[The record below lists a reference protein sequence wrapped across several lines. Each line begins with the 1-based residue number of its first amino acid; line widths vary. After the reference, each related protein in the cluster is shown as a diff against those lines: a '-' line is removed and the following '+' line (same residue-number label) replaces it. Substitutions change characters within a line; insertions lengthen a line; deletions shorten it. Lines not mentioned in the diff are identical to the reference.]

1 MPLAGQIEAARADGR
16 WRRGFVPVREAESGY
31 GRDLPASRL
40 PLLKRGQTVQVW
52 DRALREV
59 PWRTLNTHNSQPR
72 VLKEALPF
80 WQLL

>member
-1 MPLAGQIEAARADGR
+1 MLLAGQIEAARADGR
-16 WRRGFVPVREAESGY
+16 RRRGFVPVREAESGH

-40 PLLKRGQTVQVW
+40 PLLKRGDTGQVW